1 MAVQLLTRFFTFT
14 SPDEIDNRMHNY
26 PKKFNLKKGFLL
38 LIGVCLLASCSV
50 EMENH
55 GKKLET
61 NLLDKIVLGSTKK
74 EQVLTILG
82 PPSTENDFGNKA
94 WVYIAS
100 NNKQTA
106 FLGNKLVSRSV
117 VKIMFNNKDIVTK
130 ITKLT
135 EKDQNIVEH
144 KKQKTRTAGQKI
156 GVIQQLLG
164 NIGRFNANS
173 QSK

>member
-1 MAVQLLTRFFTFT
+1 MAVKLVTRFFTFS

-26 PKKFNLKKGFLL
+26 PKRFNLKKGFLL
-38 LIGVCLLASCSV
+38 SIGVCLLTSCSI

-55 GKKLET
+55 GKRLET
-61 NLLDKIVLGSTKK
+61 NLLDKIVPGSTKK

-82 PPSTENDFGNKA
+82 PPSTENDFGSKA

-100 NNKQTA
+100 SKKQTA

-117 VKIMFNNKDIVTK
+117 VKITFNNKNIVTK
-130 ITKLT
+130 IKKLT
-135 EKDQNIVEH
+135 EKDQNTVEH
-144 KKQKTRTAGQKI
+144 NLEKTPTAGQEI
-156 GVIQQLLG
+156 GILQQLLG
-164 NIGRFNANS
+164 NVGRFNANT

>member
-1 MAVQLLTRFFTFT
+1 MY
-14 SPDEIDNRMHNY
+14 NY
-26 PKKFNLKKGFLL
+26 PKNFNLKKGLL
-38 LIGVCLLASCSV
+38 LSIGICLLTSCSI

-55 GKKLET
+55 GKRLET
-61 NLLDKIVLGSTKK
+61 NLLDKIVPGSTKK

-100 NNKQTA
+100 NKNQTA

-117 VKIMFNNKDIVTK
+117 VKIMFNSKNIVTK

-135 EKDQNIVEH
+135 EKDQNTVKH
-144 KKQKTRTAGQKI
+144 KKRKTPTAGLEI

-173 QSK
+173 RPN

>member
-1 MAVQLLTRFFTFT
+1 MAVQLVTRFFTFS

-26 PKKFNLKKGFLL
+26 PKRFNLKKGFLL
-38 LIGVCLLASCSV
+38 SIGVYLLTSCSV

-55 GKKLET
+55 GKRLET
-61 NLLDKIVLGSTKK
+61 ILLNKIVPGSTKK

-100 NNKQTA
+100 NKNQTA

-117 VKIMFNNKDIVTK
+117 VKIMFNNENIVTK

-144 KKQKTRTAGQKI
+144 KKQKTRTAGQEI
-156 GVIQQLLG
+156 GVLQQLLG

-173 QSK
+173 QPK

>member
-1 MAVQLLTRFFTFT
+1 MAVQLVTRFFTFS

-26 PKKFNLKKGFLL
+26 PKKFNLKKGFILS
-38 LIGVCLLASCSV
+38 IGVCLLASCSV

-61 NLLDKIVLGSTKK
+61 NLLDKIVPGSTEK

-106 FLGNKLVSRSV
+106 FWGNKLVSRSV
-117 VKIMFNNKDIVTK
+117 VKIMFNDENIVTK

-144 KKQKTRTAGQKI
+144 KKRKTRTAGQEI
-156 GVIQQLLG
+156 GIIQQLLG

-173 QSK
+173 QPK

>member
-1 MAVQLLTRFFTFT
+1 MDGCVTRFFTFY
-14 SPDEIDNRMHNY
+14 SPDEIDNRMYNY

-38 LIGVCLLASCSV
+38 SIVVCLLTSCST

-55 GKKLET
+55 GKRLET
-61 NLLDKIVLGSTKK
+61 NLLDKIVPGSTKK

-100 NNKQTA
+100 NKNQTA

-117 VKIMFNNKDIVTK
+117 VKIMFNNKNIVTR

-135 EKDQNIVEH
+135 EKDQKIVKH
-144 KKQKTRTAGQKI
+144 KKQKTPTAGQEI

-164 NIGRFNANS
+164 NIGRFNTNS
-173 QSK
+173 QPK